1 MTARPT
7 MERRPVATPPRNGN
21 RQPPEVL
28 AAASRRRRAAS
39 LTGLTSFGFIGA
51 ALRRR
56 AWVWLAATFAGLVI
70 SLGLFVV
77 APPAYQAQTSIL
89 ITNDSTGDPAVAI
102 EGDVELAQNPQV
114 AEAAMVALADAG
126 KPPSTHGLGGF
137 AASYTATV
145 ASDRI
150 LQITT
155 RADSNAEAIAEADAV
170 TKAFLMFRAY
180 TLREG
185 QVLAISQIT
194 PLVNLRTK
202 QFDTLSTLLDHVSA
216 EPPSKARNISLRQL
230 RTKYRQ
236 QGTALGALVYTL
248 QNYPVVTTT
257 EIQGTQVLDP
267 AAPIPP
273 SRKHLA
279 ALNAIAGLGSGFGL
293 GLILIAIGAV
303 LSDRP
308 RARDDIARA
317 LGARV
322 RSVGKPGL
330 LGRLPLGS
338 RLGYFRGRSARRL
351 ADQIRDAIPP
361 GRRSSLTVVAADDVR
376 GTAAALACLA
386 ISCAEQGRS
395 VVLADLSGQARAARM
410 LGARGPGIHQVE
422 IGSARLVVAIREP
435 GDIVPTG
442 PFATDQVAGP
452 PTGQTDQSAAV
463 TSTCRSADLVLSLA
477 TVDPAVGAEHLATWA
492 TNATVV
498 MTAGRSGLTSIH
510 AIGELIRIAGLRLPF
525 GVLVSADKADESFG
539 FVRSQVGWRQPS
551 RV

>member
-1 MTARPT
+1 
-7 MERRPVATPPRNGN
+7 V
-21 RQPPEVL
+21 Q
-28 AAASRRRRAAS
+28 
-39 LTGLTSFGFIGA
+39 I
-51 ALRRR
+51 
-56 AWVWLAATFAGLVI
+56 
-70 SLGLFVV
+70 
-77 APPAYQAQTSIL
+77 
-89 ITNDSTGDPAVAI
+89 D
-102 EGDVELAQNPQV
+102 GDVELAQNPQV

-126 KPPSTHGLGGF
+126 KPPSTHGIGGF

-145 ASDRI
+145 VSDRI
-150 LQITT
+150 LQITA
-155 RADSNAEAIAEADAV
+155 RADSNAEAIAEANAV
-170 TKAFLMFRAY
+170 TKAFLRFRAY

-185 QVLAISQIT
+185 QLLAISQIT
-194 PLVNLRTK
+194 PLVKLRQK

-216 EPPSKARNISLRQL
+216 EPASKARNASLRQL
-230 RTKYRQ
+230 RKKYQ
-236 QGTALGALVYTL
+236 QEGTALGALVYTL

-257 EIQGTQVLDP
+257 EIQGTSVLDP

-279 ALNAIAGLGSGFGL
+279 ALNAIAGLCSGFGL
-293 GLILIAIGAV
+293 GLIIIAIVAV

-322 RSVGKPGL
+322 RSIGKPRL

-338 RLGYFRGRSARRL
+338 RFGYFRGRSARRL
-351 ADQIRDAIPP
+351 ADQLRDAIPP
-361 GRRSSLTVVAADDVR
+361 GHGGSLTVVAADDVR

-395 VVLADLSGQARAARM
+395 VVLADLSGRARAARM
-410 LGARGPGIHQVE
+410 LGARGPGVHQVE
-422 IGSARLVVAIREP
+422 AGSAQLVVAVPEP

-442 PFATDQVAGP
+442 PFASEQVAGLAA
-452 PTGQTDQSAAV
+452 GQTDPSAAV
-463 TSTCRSADLVLSLA
+463 ASACRSADLVLSLA

-498 MTAGRSGLTSIH
+498 MTAGGSGLTSIH
-510 AIGELIRIAGLRLPF
+510 AIGELIRIAGLRLPY
-525 GVLVSADKADESFG
+525 GILVRADKADESFG
-539 FVRSQVGWRQPS
+539 FARSQVGWRQPS